1 MKIFIYK
8 TLFVFICLFFLFN
21 LTIGYQVR
29 KIENSIENISSKEKI
44 GSLKIKL
51 KKEINSSLKK
61 DNIFK
66 EEDRILI
73 KNFLNKIILEL
84 ELNN

>member
-29 KIENSIENISSKEKI
+29 KIENSIENINTKEKI